1 MILHK
6 SLPKFDD
13 NSYAHFITTNTYK
26 HYPCFQYE
34 ELSQILLEELNFY
47 SAKLGFALIGYVI
60 MPDHLHLLI
69 WWSRDDKQLLDIS
82 KIMQVIKGAT
92 ARRIIDL
99 LRGRSEHL
107 LRPIAIRR
115 EQMLSPTRENVSLQY
130 HIRSPKFRLWQPGF
144 YDFNIFSDEK
154 LLEKLNY
161 IHNNPVSAG
170 LVLSPDDYEWSSY
183 KEYFEEE
190 AHSILGI
197 G

>member
-1 MILHK
+1 MILYK

-13 NSYAHFITTNTYK
+13 NSHVHFITTNTYK
-26 HYPCFQYE
+26 NYPCFQYE
-34 ELSQILLEELNFY
+34 ELSQILLEELKFY

-115 EQMLSPTRENVSLQY
+115 EQMLSPTRENVSSQY

-144 YDFNIFSDEK
+144 YDFNIYSDEK
-154 LLEKLNY
+154 LLEKLDY

-183 KEYFEEE
+183 RLYFSDEHKVTTV
-190 AHSILGI
+190 A
-197 G
+197 

>member
-1 MILHK
+1 
-6 SLPKFDD
+6 
-13 NSYAHFITTNTYK
+13 
-26 HYPCFQYE
+26 
-34 ELSQILLEELNFY
+34 
-47 SAKLGFALIGYVI
+47 
-60 MPDHLHLLI
+60 
-69 WWSRDDKQLLDIS
+69 
-82 KIMQVIKGAT
+82 MQVIKGAT

-115 EQMLSPTRENVSLQY
+115 EQMLSPTRENVSPQY